1 MVFEYT
7 AESKLMIT
15 DYEVVSEHDLSSV
28 KSKVKE
34 MLATGWQP
42 FENLVV
48 SETMFEYR
56 VVSLYTQVMVKTDR
70 VDI

>member
-1 MVFEYT
+1 
-7 AESKLMIT
+7 MIS
-15 DYEVVSEHDLSSV
+15 DYEVVSEHNLSLL

-34 MLATGWQP
+34 MLASGWQP

-48 SETMFEYR
+48 SETMVEYR
-56 VVSLYTQVMVKTDR
+56 VVSLYTQVMVKRDK

>member
-1 MVFEYT
+1 
-7 AESKLMIT
+7 MIT
-15 DYEVVSEHDLSSV
+15 DYEVVSEHDLNIL

-34 MLATGWQP
+34 LLISGWQP

-56 VVSLYTQVMVKTDR
+56 VVSLYTQVMVKHAEEA
-70 VDI
+70 V

>member
-1 MVFEYT
+1 
-7 AESKLMIT
+7 MIT
-15 DYEVVSEHDLSSV
+15 DYEVVSEHDLSIL

-48 SETMFEYR
+48 SESMFQYR
-56 VVSLYTQVMVKTDR
+56 VVSLYTQVMVKAEGAE
-70 VDI
+70 I

>member
-1 MVFEYT
+1 
-7 AESKLMIT
+7 MIT
-15 DYEVVSEHDLSSV
+15 DYEVVSEHDLSIL

-34 MLATGWQP
+34 MLSVGWQP

-56 VVSLYTQVMVKTDR
+56 VVSLFTQVMVR
-70 VDI
+70 YEPL